1 MPFSCIKK
9 KKNTYQGK
17 ISLFFSFH
25 FPDKISV
32 HEWLDSNAEDCSM
45 TEKKLL
51 NMFMLFNNEGID
63 IIPGKHKYPDISII
77 NLQIRTERLNAFR
90 AVDNKN
96 LILTT

>member
-1 MPFSCIKK
+1 
-9 KKNTYQGK
+9 
-17 ISLFFSFH
+17 
-25 FPDKISV
+25 
-32 HEWLDSNAEDCSM
+32 
-45 TEKKLL
+45 
-51 NMFMLFNNEGID
+51 MFMLFNSEGID